1 MLSDE
6 KKLWVTELYQEGRSV
21 SEIVAETN
29 ISRASVYRIISDFDT
44 DNETDETEVQ
54 YDRRLYLNAQNY
66 DIEDNE
72 SESDDYDNFETE
84 DDEIET
90 VSQTGYENVSKVSQS
105 SFETADKGFETPP
118 PPAAAA
124 SPVNAEVEKLRLQL
138 EHEREMEQLRQQ
150 GRRQELE
157 AQRLAQEERKLAL
170 EETRL
175 KRKSKAEQQQLL
187 QQAKEEQQMNQAL
200 LRRFQ
205 KLLNQFTEATESTPL
220 NQEQLADWL
229 ERWEDVNEEIILR
242 AEEQE
247 VEYEDWLAGQTSSLL
262 IDMLED
268 ALERIE
274 QSFWHTTTH
283 LEFNDEQ
290 QAILEAARQSY
301 ALDQSAM

>member
-1 MLSDE
+1 MYSLED
-6 KKLWVTELYQEGRSV
+6 KQRVVTLYSEGRSAV
-21 SEIVAETN
+21 DIAEETG
-29 ISRASVYRIISDFDT
+29 ISRATVYRILQEFEIDYEEDPDDFETSDYQSPLAA
-44 DNETDETEVQ
+44 DEEH
-54 YDRRLYLNAQNY
+54 YYP
-66 DIEDNE
+66 
-72 SESDDYDNFETE
+72 SDDLDDSETFETE

-90 VSQTGYENVSKVSQS
+90 ASQTGFETVSKVSQS
-105 SFETADKGFETPP
+105 SFETANKGFETPP
-118 PPAAAA
+118 SPAAVP
-124 SPVNAEVEKLRLQL
+124 SPVNAEVEMLRLQL
-138 EHEREMEQLRQQ
+138 EHERQMEQLRQQ
-150 GRRQELE
+150 GRKQELE
-157 AQRLAQEERKLAL
+157 AQRLAQEGRKLTL
-170 EETRL
+170 EETRQ
-175 KRKSKAEQQQLL
+175 KRVSKAEQQQLL
-187 QQAKEEQQMNQAL
+187 QQAKEEQQVNQAL

-242 AEEQE
+242 TEEQE

-268 ALERIE
+268 ASERIE

-290 QAILEAARQSY
+290 QAILESARQSY